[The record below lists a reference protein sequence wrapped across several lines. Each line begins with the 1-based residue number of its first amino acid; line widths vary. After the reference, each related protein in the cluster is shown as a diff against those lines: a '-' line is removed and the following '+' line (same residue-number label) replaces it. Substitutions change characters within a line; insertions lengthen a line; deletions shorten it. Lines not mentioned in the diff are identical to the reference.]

1 MAAGQDVLTPGTVVV
16 AKVDEIQLGVGEVDS
31 VGGGVQS
38 ETVGPVDFRAD
49 DDGTIRTVHA
59 DTFDARVLAPVG
71 PEEPSSAERDII
83 IPLKIIILVN

>member
-1 MAAGQDVLTPGTVVV
+1 MAAGQYVLAPGTVVV
-16 AKVDEIQLGVGEVDS
+16 AKVDEIELGVGEVDS

-38 ETVGPVDFRAD
+38 ETVGPVDFRVD

-71 PEEPSSAERDII
+71 PEKPPSAERDN
-83 IPLKIIILVN
+83 ILYYSQL